1 VWPLNDLIWDKI
13 KDRKVGAHD
22 WVNGSCWQAEQK
34 RQKESQSFDH
44 VAIARKE
51 EGQISQDEEERQ

>member
-1 VWPLNDLIWDKI
+1 MTELMDLADKQN
-13 KDRKVGAHD
+13 K
-22 WVNGSCWQAEQK
+22 K

-44 VAIARKE
+44 VATARKE